1 MENFVPSY
9 KNEEERLKIRKEKD
23 RKDKIR
29 NTIAAI
35 VVIAVIAVVGVLSY
49 ILINLNY
56 SKYEHYETKMK
67 IYGFDRVYDDG
78 SAKTREKV
86 TKSEAIKMI
95 LSCVYNVPD
104 IEGIAMSTEKTYS
117 NAIWVEY
124 AKKQGIVGQEE
135 ITEENADDIVKYQE
149 VLVWFYNVKSK
160 ILQQTPDTEAKV
172 EVKDINAYNADQ
184 RLAIYDL
191 INSNVIVTNTKNIN
205 GNQKLFK
212 GKLNELIVNFAEEYN
227 TITVA
232 DARININ
239 DERLPSNVAEY
250 PYTLSGISKDIYEL
264 DFINR
269 GANGFILPVDFY
281 AENKQYYAQIKDF
294 AESYY
299 TYLVNVDYNNITVEQ
314 MKRRLKKYALQEF
327 DDNVLNEYVE
337 YVKQNSIKLTGT
349 AQAQLPCIYF
359 DGQDYR
365 VRMKIEMKVESSNT
379 DTNLL
384 FNDALSGNIEYKEK
398 EYTLYADIIM
408 AKNENSDTLFVKEGT
423 IETMLVKNESDIVN
437 AGE

>member
-29 NTIAAI
+29 NTIVAI

-104 IEGIAMSTEKTYS
+104 IEGIAMSTDKTYS

-149 VLVWFYNVKSK
+149 VLKQEK
-160 ILQQTPDTEAKV
+160 KLQ
-172 EVKDINAYNADQ
+172 N
-184 RLAIYDL
+184 L
-191 INSNVIVTNTKNIN
+191 
-205 GNQKLFK
+205 KL
-212 GKLNELIVNFAEEYN
+212 
-227 TITVA
+227 
-232 DARININ
+232 
-239 DERLPSNVAEY
+239 
-250 PYTLSGISKDIYEL
+250 
-264 DFINR
+264 
-269 GANGFILPVDFY
+269 
-281 AENKQYYAQIKDF
+281 
-294 AESYY
+294 
-299 TYLVNVDYNNITVEQ
+299 
-314 MKRRLKKYALQEF
+314 
-327 DDNVLNEYVE
+327 
-337 YVKQNSIKLTGT
+337 
-349 AQAQLPCIYF
+349 
-359 DGQDYR
+359 
-365 VRMKIEMKVESSNT
+365 
-379 DTNLL
+379 
-384 FNDALSGNIEYKEK
+384 
-398 EYTLYADIIM
+398 
-408 AKNENSDTLFVKEGT
+408 
-423 IETMLVKNESDIVN
+423 
-437 AGE
+437 

>member
-29 NTIAAI
+29 NTI
-35 VVIAVIAVVGVLSY
+35 IAVAIITVIIAIGVLSY

-56 SKYEHYETKMK
+56 SKYEHYEIKMK
-67 IYGFDRVYDDG
+67 IYGFDIVYDNG
-78 SAKTREKV
+78 SAKTKEKV
-86 TKSEAIKMI
+86 TRSEAIKMI

-104 IEGIAMSTEKTYS
+104 IEGIAMSTDKTYS

-135 ITEENADDIVKYQE
+135 ITEENADDRVKYQE
-149 VLVWFYNVKSK
+149 VLVWLYNVKSK

-205 GNQKLFK
+205 GNQRLFK

-227 TITVA
+227 TITVS

-250 PYTLSGISKDIYEL
+250 PYTLSGISKDVYEL

-269 GANGFILPVDFY
+269 GAEGFILPVDFY

-294 AESYY
+294 VESYY
-299 TYLVNVDYNNITVEQ
+299 TYLVNIDYNDITVEQ
-314 MKRRLKKYALQEF
+314 MKRRLKKYALEEF
-327 DDNVLNEYVE
+327 DDDALNEYVE
-337 YVKQNSIKLTGT
+337 YVKQNNIKLTGT
-349 AQAQLPCIYF
+349 VQAQLPCIYF
-359 DGQDYR
+359 DGENYR
-365 VRMKIEMKVESSNT
+365 VRIKIEMKVESSNT
-379 DTNLL
+379 NTNLL
-384 FNDALSGNIEYKEK
+384 FDDFLSGNIEYNEK
-398 EYTLYADIIM
+398 EYTLYADVIM
-408 AKNENSDTLFVKEGT
+408 AKIENSDTLFVKEGT

>member
-29 NTIAAI
+29 NTI
-35 VVIAVIAVVGVLSY
+35 IAVAIITVIIAIGVLSY

-67 IYGFDRVYDDG
+67 IYGFDIVYDNG
-78 SAKTREKV
+78 SAKTKEKV
-86 TKSEAIKMI
+86 TRSEAIKMI

-104 IEGIAMSTEKTYS
+104 IEGIAMSTDKTYS

-135 ITEENADDIVKYQE
+135 ITEENADDRVKYQE
-149 VLVWFYNVKSK
+149 VLVWLYNVKSK

-205 GNQKLFK
+205 GNQRLFK

-227 TITVA
+227 TITVS

-337 YVKQNSIKLTGT
+337 YVKQNNIKLTGT

-359 DGQDYR
+359 DGENYR

-408 AKNENSDTLFVKEGT
+408 AKIENSDTLFVKEGT

>member
-29 NTIAAI
+29 NTI
-35 VVIAVIAVVGVLSY
+35 IAVAIITVIIAIGVLSY

-67 IYGFDRVYDDG
+67 IYGFDIVYDNG
-78 SAKTREKV
+78 SAKTKEKV
-86 TKSEAIKMI
+86 TRSEAIKMI

-104 IEGIAMSTEKTYS
+104 IEGIAMSTDKTYS

-135 ITEENADDIVKYQE
+135 ITEENADDRVKYQE
-149 VLVWFYNVKSK
+149 VLVWLYNVKSK

-205 GNQKLFK
+205 GNQRLFK

-227 TITVA
+227 TITVS

-250 PYTLSGISKDIYEL
+250 PYTLSGISKDVYEL

-269 GANGFILPVDFY
+269 GAEGFILPVDFY

-294 AESYY
+294 VESYY
-299 TYLVNVDYNNITVEQ
+299 TYLVNIDYNDITVEQ
-314 MKRRLKKYALQEF
+314 MKRRLKKYALEEF
-327 DDNVLNEYVE
+327 DDDALNEYVE
-337 YVKQNSIKLTGT
+337 YVKQNNIKLTGT
-349 AQAQLPCIYF
+349 VQAQLPCIYF
-359 DGQDYR
+359 DGENYR
-365 VRMKIEMKVESSNT
+365 VRIKIEMKVESSNT
-379 DTNLL
+379 NTNLL
-384 FNDALSGNIEYKEK
+384 FDDFLSGNIEYNEK
-398 EYTLYADIIM
+398 EYTLYADVIM
-408 AKNENSDTLFVKEGT
+408 AKIENSDTLFVKEGT
-423 IETMLVKNESDIVN
+423 IETMLVKNENDIVN

>member
-29 NTIAAI
+29 NTI
-35 VVIAVIAVVGVLSY
+35 IAVAIITVIIAIGVLSY

-67 IYGFDRVYDDG
+67 IYGFDIVYDNG
-78 SAKTREKV
+78 SAKTKEKV
-86 TKSEAIKMI
+86 TRSEAIKMI

-104 IEGIAMSTEKTYS
+104 IEGIAMSTDKTYS

-135 ITEENADDIVKYQE
+135 ITEENADDRVKYQE
-149 VLVWFYNVKSK
+149 VLVWLYNVKSK

-205 GNQKLFK
+205 GNQRLFK

-227 TITVA
+227 TITVS

-250 PYTLSGISKDIYEL
+250 PYTLSGISKDVYEL

-269 GANGFILPVDFY
+269 GAEGFILPVDFY

-294 AESYY
+294 VESYY
-299 TYLVNVDYNNITVEQ
+299 TYLVNIDYNDITVEQ
-314 MKRRLKKYALQEF
+314 MKRRLKKYALEEF
-327 DDNVLNEYVE
+327 DDDALNEYV
-337 YVKQNSIKLTGT
+337 
-349 AQAQLPCIYF
+349 
-359 DGQDYR
+359 
-365 VRMKIEMKVESSNT
+365 
-379 DTNLL
+379 
-384 FNDALSGNIEYKEK
+384 
-398 EYTLYADIIM
+398 
-408 AKNENSDTLFVKEGT
+408 
-423 IETMLVKNESDIVN
+423 
-437 AGE
+437 

>member
-29 NTIAAI
+29 NTI
-35 VVIAVIAVVGVLSY
+35 IAVAIITVIIAIGVLSY

-67 IYGFDRVYDDG
+67 IYGFDIVYDNG
-78 SAKTREKV
+78 SAKTKEKV
-86 TKSEAIKMI
+86 TRSEAIKMI

-104 IEGIAMSTEKTYS
+104 IEGIAMSTDKTYS

-135 ITEENADDIVKYQE
+135 ITEENADDRVKYQE
-149 VLVWFYNVKSK
+149 VLVWLYNVKSK

-205 GNQKLFK
+205 GNQRLFK

-227 TITVA
+227 TITVS

-250 PYTLSGISKDIYEL
+250 PYTLSGISKDVYEL

-269 GANGFILPVDFY
+269 GAEGFILPVDFY

-294 AESYY
+294 VESYY
-299 TYLVNVDYNNITVEQ
+299 TYLVNIDYNDITVEQ

-337 YVKQNSIKLTGT
+337 YVKQNNIKLTGT

-384 FNDALSGNIEYKEK
+384 FNDVLSGNIKYKEK
-398 EYTLYADIIM
+398 EYTLYADIMM

-423 IETMLVKNESDIVN
+423 IETMLVKNENDIVN

>member
-29 NTIAAI
+29 NTI
-35 VVIAVIAVVGVLSY
+35 IAVAIITVIIAIGVLSY

-67 IYGFDRVYDDG
+67 IYGFDIVYDNG
-78 SAKTREKV
+78 SAKTKEKV
-86 TKSEAIKMI
+86 TRSEAIKMI

-104 IEGIAMSTEKTYS
+104 IEGIAMSTDKTYS

-135 ITEENADDIVKYQE
+135 ITEENADDRVKYQE
-149 VLVWFYNVKSK
+149 VLVWLYNVKSK

-227 TITVA
+227 TITVS

-250 PYTLSGISKDIYEL
+250 PYTLSGISKDVYEL

-337 YVKQNSIKLTGT
+337 YVKQNNIKLTGT

-359 DGQDYR
+359 DGENYR

-408 AKNENSDTLFVKEGT
+408 AKIENSDTLFVKEGT

>member
-29 NTIAAI
+29 NTI
-35 VVIAVIAVVGVLSY
+35 IAVAIITVIIAIGVLSY

-67 IYGFDRVYDDG
+67 IYGFDIVYDNG
-78 SAKTREKV
+78 SAKTKEKV
-86 TKSEAIKMI
+86 TRSEAIKMI

-104 IEGIAMSTEKTYS
+104 IEGIAMSTDKTYS

-135 ITEENADDIVKYQE
+135 ITEENADDRVKYQE
-149 VLVWFYNVKSK
+149 VLVWLYNVKSK

-205 GNQKLFK
+205 GNQRLFK

-227 TITVA
+227 TITVS

-250 PYTLSGISKDIYEL
+250 PYTLSGISKDVYEL

-269 GANGFILPVDFY
+269 GAEGFILPVDFY

-294 AESYY
+294 VESYY
-299 TYLVNVDYNNITVEQ
+299 TYLVNIDYNDITVEQ
-314 MKRRLKKYALQEF
+314 MKRRLKKYALEEF
-327 DDNVLNEYVE
+327 DDDALNEYVE
-337 YVKQNSIKLTGT
+337 YVKQNNIKLTGT
-349 AQAQLPCIYF
+349 VQAQLPCIYF
-359 DGQDYR
+359 DGENYR
-365 VRMKIEMKVESSNT
+365 VRIKIEMKVESSNT
-379 DTNLL
+379 NTNLL
-384 FNDALSGNIEYKEK
+384 FDDFLSGNIEYNEK
-398 EYTLYADIIM
+398 EYTLYADVIM
-408 AKNENSDTLFVKEGT
+408 AKIENSDTLFVKEGT

>member
-29 NTIAAI
+29 NTI
-35 VVIAVIAVVGVLSY
+35 IAVAIITVIIAIGVLSY

-67 IYGFDRVYDDG
+67 IYGFDIVYDNG
-78 SAKTREKV
+78 SAKTKEKV
-86 TKSEAIKMI
+86 TRSEAIKMI

-104 IEGIAMSTEKTYS
+104 IEGIAMSTDKTYS

-135 ITEENADDIVKYQE
+135 ITEENADDRVKYQE
-149 VLVWFYNVKSK
+149 VLVWLYNVKSK

-205 GNQKLFK
+205 GNQRLFK

-294 AESYY
+294 VESYY
-299 TYLVNVDYNNITVEQ
+299 TYLVNIDYNDITVEQ
-314 MKRRLKKYALQEF
+314 MKRRLKKYALEEF
-327 DDNVLNEYVE
+327 DDDALNEYVE
-337 YVKQNSIKLTGT
+337 YVKQNNIKLTGT
-349 AQAQLPCIYF
+349 VQAQLPCIYF
-359 DGQDYR
+359 DGENYR
-365 VRMKIEMKVESSNT
+365 VRIKIEMKVESSNT
-379 DTNLL
+379 NTNLL
-384 FNDALSGNIEYKEK
+384 FDDFLSGNIEYNEK
-398 EYTLYADIIM
+398 EYTLYADVIM
-408 AKNENSDTLFVKEGT
+408 AKIENSDTLFVKEGT

>member
-29 NTIAAI
+29 NTI
-35 VVIAVIAVVGVLSY
+35 IAVAIITVIIAIGVLSY

-67 IYGFDRVYDDG
+67 IYGFDIVYDNG
-78 SAKTREKV
+78 SAKTKEKV
-86 TKSEAIKMI
+86 TRSEAIKMI

-104 IEGIAMSTEKTYS
+104 IEGIAMSTDKTYS

-135 ITEENADDIVKYQE
+135 ITEENADDRVKYQE
-149 VLVWFYNVKSK
+149 VLVWLYNVKSK

-205 GNQKLFK
+205 GNQRLFK

-337 YVKQNSIKLTGT
+337 YVKQNNIKLTGT

-384 FNDALSGNIEYKEK
+384 FNDVLSGNIKYKEK
-398 EYTLYADIIM
+398 EYTLYADIMM

-423 IETMLVKNESDIVN
+423 IETMLVKNENDIVN